1 VIFPASVAAAAPGA
15 GHARRLDRLQRRLD
29 SLAPSGHWCSAS
41 ISLSFLIV
49 GTHVSRDVG
58 GDANFAAAMQR

>member
-1 VIFPASVAAAAPGA
+1 LPPPRPALGRQA
-15 GHARRLDRLQRRLD
+15 GSIVFKDGSTVLGTVGLT
-29 SLAPSGHWCSAS
+29 GGSAS

-49 GTHVSRDVG
+49 GTHSITATYG